1 MKSRI
6 LLPLALVLGAAGIF
20 YFVGNRPSVDLALA
34 EFRVANLT
42 CGSCVENVSN
52 ALTGVAG
59 VAEVTVNV
67 TSGRARVSFDP
78 NKVADADI
86 AGRITAAGYPA
97 ETVYT
102 LDPKAYRILKTDEA
116 ALADSF
122 VGRIGERLI
131 PRTDFE
137 EDLRR
142 RRISLGGKP
151 VSEGVLSLE
160 VWEATLQRALLL
172 GAAEQNKV
180 VVQDAE
186 VEREFER
193 MGSKSEGFA
202 ALVTS
207 RFGGAEAFKRTLKE
221 DLVIRRNLDE
231 HVSAGIADPA
241 LRQARLNAWYGELLG
256 KTPVVIFDPVLK
268 TAVEGGGKGCGGSC
282 CG

>member
-6 LLPLALVLGAAGIF
+6 LLPLALLLAFAGIF
-20 YFVGNRPSVDLALA
+20 FFAVNRPAADLALV
-34 EFRVANLT
+34 ELRVANLT
-42 CGSCVENVSN
+42 CGSCVANVSN

-67 TSGRARVSFDP
+67 TSGRARVAFDP

-86 AGRITAAGYPA
+86 AARITAAGYPA
-97 ETVYT
+97 EPVYT
-102 LDPKAYRILKTDEA
+102 LDSEAYRALRTDEA

-151 VSEGVLSLE
+151 VGEGALSLE
-160 VWEATLQRALLL
+160 VWDATLQRALLL

-186 VEREFER
+186 VEREFEL
-193 MGSKSEGFA
+193 MGSKSESFA

-231 HVSAGIADPA
+231 HVIAGIADPA
-241 LRQARLNAWYGELLG
+241 LRQARLNDWYGKLLE
-256 KTPVVIFDPVLK
+256 KTMVVIFDPTLK
-268 TAVEGGGKGCGGSC
+268 AAVEGGGKGCGGSC

>member
-6 LLPLALVLGAAGIF
+6 LLPLALVLASAGIF
-20 YFVGNRPSVDLALA
+20 YFVTNRPSADLALA

-52 ALTGVAG
+52 ALAGVAG
-59 VAEVTVNV
+59 VGEVTVNV
-67 TSGRARVSFDP
+67 TSGRARVGFDP
-78 NKVADADI
+78 ERIAGADI
-86 AGRITAAGYPA
+86 AARITAAGYPA
-97 ETVYT
+97 ESVYT
-102 LDPKAYRILKTDEA
+102 LDPDAYRALRTDEA
-116 ALADSF
+116 RLADSF

-151 VSEGVLSLE
+151 MSEASLGRD
-160 VWEATLQRALLL
+160 VWEETLQKALLL
-172 GAAEQNKV
+172 ASAEQNKV
-180 VVQDAE
+180 VVQDTE
-186 VEREFER
+186 VEEEFAR

-207 RFGGAEAFKRTLKE
+207 RFGGTEAFKRTLKE

-231 HVSAGIADPA
+231 HVGAGITDPA
-241 LRQARLNAWYGELLG
+241 LRQARLNAWFGELRE
-256 KTPVVIFDPVLK
+256 KTPVVIFDPSLK
-268 TAVEGGGKGCGGSC
+268 AAVEGGGKGCGGSC